1 MSDARQFPTRGSRMR
16 STLSDTFWILVLS
29 VIVLFAFF
37 VALGAF
43 SPAEVA
49 GLSLGVAVLALLWT
63 AHALWQSRHRD
74 GRDPAAVRNRERRG
88 F

>member
-1 MSDARQFPTRGSRMR
+1 MYDPAVRPSRVL
-16 STLSDTFWILVLS
+16 STLSDTFWILLLS
-29 VIVLFAFF
+29 VVVLFLFF

-49 GLSLGVAVLALLWT
+49 GISIAVGVLAVLWF
-63 AHALWQSRHRD
+63 AHAAWVSRHTD
-74 GRDPAAVRNRERRG
+74 GRDPASIRARERRG

>member
-1 MSDARQFPTRGSRMR
+1 MRGSRVL

-29 VIVLFAFF
+29 VVVLFAFF

-43 SPAEVA
+43 SPDEVA
-49 GLSLGVAVLALLWT
+49 GLSLAIAGLAVLWI
-63 AHALWQSRHRD
+63 AHAVWDARRHT
-74 GRDPAAVRNRERRG
+74 GRDIETIRARERRG